1 MNGIDTLLDKRSV
14 AGARLED
21 LLTEREYT
29 KSGFCKACGMSKPT
43 LDKILSGMIG
53 SVADY
58 EKHMR
63 KILDYLNITPDVL
76 IGNAVLPYS
85 RVRQLRSIL
94 HIKKEEIAEAINVS
108 IDRLGEIEAGASMTK
123 AELRDLAL
131 SLGTS
136 SHCILGQNVFSL
148 QTTVLDDIVGD
159 SKDDDA
165 QLSGF
170 WGHIGIMPTNST
182 EYIWYPITGYE
193 ERRVLFSLS
202 DKQVVIPCMN
212 NKLLYLNL
220 TKIKSVVLLE
230 DACDAPYNYN
240 WDPTVGE
247 GEIPLVVYEV
257 LDDYFFDVAEND
269 VHDTEYS
276 PKLQEHLNML
286 IKEEKWTEEDAHEMI
301 YGIRIRY
308 ADGSIVDN
316 TMEMRNVAAYG
327 AVSDLADVA
336 ESLYIYGDSVEP
348 QEYISF
354 TDWNGA
360 ATCLNKNEVSVIE
373 MPLITVEKMIIK
385 RIMKDVKEVMKERN

>member
-170 WGHIGIMPTNST
+170 WGHIGIMPINST
-182 EYIWYPITGYE
+182 EYIW
-193 ERRVLFSLS
+193 
-202 DKQVVIPCMN
+202 
-212 NKLLYLNL
+212 
-220 TKIKSVVLLE
+220 
-230 DACDAPYNYN
+230 CD
-240 WDPTVGE
+240 
-247 GEIPLVVYEV
+247 I
-257 LDDYFFDVAEND
+257 
-269 VHDTEYS
+269 
-276 PKLQEHLNML
+276 
-286 IKEEKWTEEDAHEMI
+286 
-301 YGIRIRY
+301 
-308 ADGSIVDN
+308 
-316 TMEMRNVAAYG
+316 
-327 AVSDLADVA
+327 
-336 ESLYIYGDSVEP
+336 
-348 QEYISF
+348 
-354 TDWNGA
+354 
-360 ATCLNKNEVSVIE
+360 
-373 MPLITVEKMIIK
+373 
-385 RIMKDVKEVMKERN
+385 

>member
-1 MNGIDTLLDKRSV
+1 MPYIR
-14 AGARLED
+14 
-21 LLTEREYT
+21 
-29 KSGFCKACGMSKPT
+29 CKVVPN
-43 LDKILSGMIG
+43 I
-53 SVADY
+53 
-58 EKHMR
+58 
-63 KILDYLNITPDVL
+63 DYLATYSQPCTYFHSPNTALSFFEYDVVFDGLYGLWNAIYYGVEKLQEFYLERFQGIKYYIAPD
-76 IGNAVLPYS
+76 YS
-85 RVRQLRSIL
+85 KCGDIP
-94 HIKKEEIAEAINVS
+94 
-108 IDRLGEIEAGASMTK
+108 EIENTHRQFRSRIVAIWLTMNLQAVVIPLVSCADESSLKYMLDGMQDCNVVAFNAKGPMGDPEQLEIFINAIRYTVDHLPCLQSIIVYSASPDIDKVQGYFQYASDAGI
-123 AELRDLAL
+123 E
-131 SLGTS
+131 
-136 SHCILGQNVFSL
+136 IQ
-148 QTTVLDDIVGD
+148 
-159 SKDDDA
+159 
-165 QLSGF
+165 
-170 WGHIGIMPTNST
+170 
-182 EYIWYPITGYE
+182 
-193 ERRVLFSLS
+193 
-202 DKQVVIPCMN
+202 IPCMN

-247 GEIPLVVYEV
+247 GEIPLVV
-257 LDDYFFDVAEND
+257 DDYFFDVAEND

>member
-182 EYIWYPITGYE
+182 EYI
-193 ERRVLFSLS
+193 L
-202 DKQVVIPCMN
+202 VIPCMN

-269 VHDTEYS
+269 LHDTEYS

>member
-1 MNGIDTLLDKRSV
+1 MNGIDTLFDKRSV
-14 AGARLED
+14 VGARLED
-21 LLTEREYT
+21 LLVKREYS
-29 KSGFCKACGMSKPT
+29 KSGFCKASGISKPT

-53 SVADY
+53 SAAEY

-76 IGNAVLPYS
+76 IGNAALANS
-85 RVRQLRSIL
+85 RTRQLRSIL
-94 HIKKEEIAEAINVS
+94 HIEKDEIAEAIGVS
-108 IDRLGEIEAGASMTK
+108 IDRLGEIEAGASMTN
-123 AELRDLAL
+123 AELRDLAW
-131 SLGTS
+131 SLRTS
-136 SHCILGQNVFSL
+136 SHCILAQNVFRS

-170 WGHIGIMPTNST
+170 WGHIGIMPTNSR

-193 ERRVLFSLS
+193 ERRVHFSLS
-202 DKQVVIPCMN
+202 DEQVVIPCMN

-269 VHDTEYS
+269 LHDTEYS
-276 PKLQEHLNML
+276 PKLQEHLNMV

-336 ESLYIYGDSVEP
+336 ESLYIFGDSVEP

>member
-1 MNGIDTLLDKRSV
+1 
-14 AGARLED
+14 
-21 LLTEREYT
+21 
-29 KSGFCKACGMSKPT
+29 
-43 LDKILSGMIG
+43 
-53 SVADY
+53 
-58 EKHMR
+58 
-63 KILDYLNITPDVL
+63 
-76 IGNAVLPYS
+76 
-85 RVRQLRSIL
+85 
-94 HIKKEEIAEAINVS
+94 
-108 IDRLGEIEAGASMTK
+108 
-123 AELRDLAL
+123 
-131 SLGTS
+131 
-136 SHCILGQNVFSL
+136 
-148 QTTVLDDIVGD
+148 
-159 SKDDDA
+159 
-165 QLSGF
+165 
-170 WGHIGIMPTNST
+170 MPTNST

-336 ESLYIYGDSVEP
+336 ESLYIFGDSVEP